1 MSHGEAFYKWNEAE
15 KRLDF
20 ARDRP
25 QAGPDNGDVRVDGVV
40 SKEQF
45 ECAVG
50 MAESWQ
56 RLFEAKQVELAKAQ
70 AERDAAQD
78 NAELM
83 NAAASRYLRR
93 AEQAETTVARLKKR
107 VEELEERG

>member
-1 MSHGEAFYKWNEAE
+1 MSHWQEIWKWDDAQ
-15 KRLDF
+15 KRLDPY
-20 ARDRP
+20 RVNP